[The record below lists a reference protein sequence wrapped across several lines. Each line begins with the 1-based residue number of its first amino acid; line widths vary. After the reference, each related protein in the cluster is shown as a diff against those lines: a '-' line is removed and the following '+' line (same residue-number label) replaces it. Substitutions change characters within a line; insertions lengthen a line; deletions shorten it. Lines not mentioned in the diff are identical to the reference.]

1 MDIRFGNTVFSRD
14 NHKVGELREV
24 VVDPVSRELTHLV
37 VRQGLLFSDDRIVA
51 MKDVAHADDRS
62 IILARDAEELEEQTS
77 PFLETSFATVPGT
90 ESDLPQRIWTQ
101 PPGSPSIIPPGIRPD
116 DLSPDPSIPMDDVSL
131 LQNSPVQ
138 CANGT
143 QVGTVQQVF
152 VDKAD
157 RITHIV
163 MRCVGVYDEFKLIPL
178 DWIRG
183 FEDNVVVLGV
193 EEGVVHQLA
202 DYEEPPAA

>member
-14 NHKVGELREV
+14 NQKVGELREV

-37 VRQGLLFSDDRIVA
+37 VRQGLLFSDDRIVP
-51 MKDVAHADDRS
+51 MKDVAQANDQS
-62 IILARDAEELEEQTS
+62 IVLARDAEELEEQSS
-77 PFLETSFATVPGT
+77 PFQETSFATVPGT

-101 PPGSPSIIPPGIRPD
+101 QPGSPSIIPPGIRPD

-138 CANGT
+138 CADGT
-143 QVGTVQQVF
+143 QVGTVQHVF

-193 EEGVVHQLA
+193 EEGIVHQLA

>member
-1 MDIRFGNTVFSRD
+1 MNIRLGSTVFSQD
-14 NHKVGELREV
+14 NRKVGELREV

-51 MKDVAHADDRS
+51 MKDVAQADNQS
-62 IILARDAEELEEQTS
+62 IVLTRNAEDLEEQSS
-77 PFLETSFATVPGT
+77 PFRDDSFATVPGT
-90 ESDLPQRIWTQ
+90 EDDLPQRIWAQ
-101 PPGSPSIIPPGIRPD
+101 PPGSPSIIPPGIRPN
-116 DLSPDPSIPMDDVSL
+116 DLSPEPSIPMDDVSL

-138 CANGT
+138 CADAT
-143 QVGTVQQVF
+143 QVGTVQRLF
-152 VDKAD
+152 VDKSD

-163 MRCVGVYDEFKLIPL
+163 MRCVGIYDEFKLIPL

-193 EEGVVHQLA
+193 EEGIVHQLA

>member
-1 MDIRFGNTVFSRD
+1 MDIRFGSPVFSQD
-14 NHKVGELREV
+14 NRKIGELREV

-37 VRQGLLFSDDRIVA
+37 IRQGLLFSDDRIVA
-51 MKDVAHADDRS
+51 MKDVAKTEDQR
-62 IILARDAEELEEQTS
+62 IVLTRNAEELEEQSS
-77 PFLETSFATVPGT
+77 PFQEDAFATVPGT
-90 ESDLPQRIWTQ
+90 EEDLPQRIWTQ
-101 PPGSPSIIPPGIRPD
+101 SPGSPSIIPPGIRPD

-138 CANGT
+138 CADGT

-152 VDKAD
+152 VDKGD

-183 FEDNVVVLGV
+183 FEDNVVILGV
-193 EEGVVHQLA
+193 EEGIVHQLA